1 MQLEGW
7 CELAKELIVPPGKMQ
22 PLQYPM
28 FTITDGRS
36 SDHIPV
42 MDADEE
48 VLSSIAQLDSID
60 ESAIDANLV
69 IPPSIEDEYVFL

>member
-1 MQLEGW
+1 
-7 CELAKELIVPPGKMQ
+7 
-22 PLQYPM
+22 M